1 MENLAYELRDTEEQQ
16 AFVIDGDSKAE
27 YALKMIADAT
37 AENQRL
43 VNVCDTA
50 ISEYQYKKQRYAE
63 KLDRETGYLKA
74 QLQMY
79 FETVPHKA
87 TKTMETYELLSGKL
101 KLKYATNE
109 FVKDDEKLVAWLKE
123 YNKTDFI
130 QTVEKPKWGE
140 LKKTC
145 QVSGTNVI
153 DADGLIIE
161 GIVVEKKQEKF
172 EIEF

>member
-1 MENLAYELRDTEEQQ
+1 MENLAHELRESDEQQ
-16 AFVIDGDSKAE
+16 AFVINNDGAAE
-27 YALKMIADAT
+27 WAIKVIADAT
-37 AENQRL
+37 AEHQRL

-63 KLDRETGYLKA
+63 KLERETGYLKA
-74 QLQMY
+74 QLQTY

-87 TKTMETYELLSGKL
+87 TKTQETYELPSGKL

-109 FVKDDEKLVAWLKE
+109 FIKDDEKLVQWLKD
-123 YNKTDFI
+123 YNKTDYI

-140 LKKTC
+140 LKKAC
-145 QVSGTNVI
+145 SVSGTSVI
-153 DADGLIIE
+153 DPDGLIIE
-161 GIVVEKKQEKF
+161 GVVVEKKPEKF